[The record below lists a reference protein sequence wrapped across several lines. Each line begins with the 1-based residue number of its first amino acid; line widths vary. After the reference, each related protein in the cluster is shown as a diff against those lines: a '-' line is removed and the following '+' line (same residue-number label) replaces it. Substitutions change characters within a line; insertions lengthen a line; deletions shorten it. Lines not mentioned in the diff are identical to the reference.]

1 MKTYRFLASFRAT
14 LGGTPAAVVHES
26 SARVHGSLGA
36 FLATQQ
42 HNPRARRAFLSDLTN
57 HANPEPESLSVEVGG
72 HFIPIY

>member
-1 MKTYRFLASFRAT
+1 MKTYRFLAYFSADLAGIPASFIC
-14 LGGTPAAVVHES
+14 ES
-26 SARVHGSLGA
+26 YAGVHGPFGA

-42 HNPRARRAFLSDLTN
+42 HNPRDRRAFLCDLTN